1 MKTRILLMSML
12 LAFAVVSCNKDQRA
26 VKRLDGKWKLSKYNG
41 QTVPEAQAAVLTFS
55 SCKLKT
61 DEVCDV
67 TLQTGSQVQSY
78 KYLVKNDGTTLV
90 TKNAAGTVIL
100 QELTI
105 EILDKTNL
113 KLSYTEDGEQ
123 ETMEYIK
130 Q

>member
-1 MKTRILLMSML
+1 MKTRILLMGML

-26 VKRLDGKWKLSKYNG
+26 VKRLDGKWKLTIYNG
-41 QTVPEAQAAVLTFS
+41 QTVPEAQASILTFS

-67 TLQTGSQVQSY
+67 TVQTGSQTQSY
-78 KYLVKNDGTTLV
+78 KYLVKNDGKTLV

-100 QELTI
+100 QELSI
-105 EILDKTNL
+105 EALDKTNL
-113 KLSYTEDGEQ
+113 KLKYTEDGQ
-123 ETMEYIK
+123 QVTMEYIK

>member
-61 DEVCDV
+61 DEICDV
-67 TLQTGSQVQSY
+67 TLQNGSQVQSY

-90 TKNAAGTVIL
+90 TKNAAGTVTL

-105 EILDKTNL
+105 ETLDKTNL
-113 KLSYTEDGEQ
+113 KLSYTEDGEKT
-123 ETMEYIK
+123 TMEYLK